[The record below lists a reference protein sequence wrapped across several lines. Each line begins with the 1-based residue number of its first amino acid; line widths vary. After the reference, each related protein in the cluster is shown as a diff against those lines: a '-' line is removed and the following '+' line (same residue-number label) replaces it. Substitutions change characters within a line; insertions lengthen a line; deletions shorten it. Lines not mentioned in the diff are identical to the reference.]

1 MQNRYFVIDPDQIV
15 ADDLAH
21 AIRVHDPVAE
31 VLVFRAPEA
40 ALEVLSQQRPRA
52 VLLNHDPRGFSRTRI
67 GLALQDLGVP
77 YAFSGLVNEAEA
89 EGAEILASP
98 FSENTVAEVL
108 RRMVRDG

>member
-1 MQNRYFVIDPDQIV
+1 V
-15 ADDLAH
+15 
-21 AIRVHDPVAE
+21 
-31 VLVFRAPEA
+31 
-40 ALEVLSQQRPRA
+40 
-52 VLLNHDPRGFSRTRI
+52 

-77 YAFSGLVNEAEA
+77 YAFSGLVSEAEA